1 MFPGYMERYT
11 KSRTLRAVDA
21 YVKVA
26 KDAGL
31 SPTALAL
38 AWCQQQWYV
47 GSSIIGATSMEQ
59 LRECV
64 AGFAKGPLPDEVLDA
79 CDAVYDEFRD
89 PTLSR
94 KTRAEKRAEKETMA
108 AAAKE

>member
-38 AWCQQQWYV
+38 AWCQQQ
-47 GSSIIGATSMEQ
+47 
-59 LRECV
+59 
-64 AGFAKGPLPDEVLDA
+64 
-79 CDAVYDEFRD
+79 
-89 PTLSR
+89 
-94 KTRAEKRAEKETMA
+94 
-108 AAAKE
+108 